1 MKAEKDKKTGKWLIQ
16 YRYTDWQGKRRKST
30 KRGFATKREA
40 EEWLRNFLITQ
51 KADFDMKFADF
62 WKMYCADME
71 TRLREHTMRTKK
83 YIVELKIL
91 PYFGNKRVN
100 DITAADIRQRQNE
113 LIKMGYSPTY
123 LKTINNQLS
132 AIFNYAVRYYDLK
145 SNPCAKAGSMGKSK
159 AEEMDFWTGEEFR
172 RFIDSVMNKRLS
184 YMAFMTLYWTG
195 MRLGELRA
203 LTPADFD
210 FETNMLSIT
219 KSYQRITSPFK
230 GQMSCVRELKL
241 VQKEKKYI
249 LKQLPVKEM
258 ECLRTNKHEMK
269 NIKMGADEEWT
280 LCDKKEVL
288 ELDISYPIEKIH
300 AQTFGIKISTGK
312 NRQFEIVFCKEKQCC
327 VVDRTTGVNPHDK
340 FAGKYKAPVDF
351 TQEFLTIKLLMD
363 VSQSELFI
371 NNGEVV
377 MSNLLFPE
385 DFYKVKLFATGG
397 DLVIEKSIIYEMDGI
412 MNHPLDGDL
421 I

>member
-51 KADFDMKFADF
+51 KADFDMKFEDF

-100 DITAADIRQRQNE
+100 DITAADIRQWQNE

-172 RFIDSVMNKRLS
+172 KFIDSVMNKRLS

-195 MRLGELRA
+195 MRLGELLA
-203 LTPADFD
+203 LNPKDVDLKKRTIF
-210 FETNMLSIT
+210 IT
-219 KSYQRITSPFK
+219 KSYQRLGKKDVITPPKTPKSKRVITIPEFLAADIK
-230 GQMSCVRELKL
+230 DYMDSLYDLQENDRLFPIT
-241 VQKEKKYI
+241 KYY
-249 LKQLPVKEM
+249 LE
-258 ECLRTNKHEMK
+258 HEM
-269 NIKMGADEEWT
+269 
-280 LCDKKEVL
+280 
-288 ELDISYPIEKIH
+288 
-300 AQTFGIKISTGK
+300 QRGIKESGVKRIRVHDLRHSHASMLIELGFSPLEIA
-312 NRQFEIVFCKEKQCC
+312 NRLGHEKVETTLNTYAHLYPNKQAKLA
-327 VVDRTTGVNPHDK
+327 DRLD
-340 FAGKYKAPVDF
+340 
-351 TQEFLTIKLLMD
+351 
-363 VSQSELFI
+363 SEYR
-371 NNGEVV
+371 
-377 MSNLLFPE
+377 E
-385 DFYKVKLFATGG
+385 DL
-397 DLVIEKSIIYEMDGI
+397 
-412 MNHPLDGDL
+412 
-421 I
+421 

>member
-51 KADFDMKFADF
+51 KADFDMKFEDF
-62 WKMYCADME
+62 WKIYCADME

-100 DITAADIRQRQNE
+100 DITAADIRQWQNE

-172 RFIDSVMNKRLS
+172 KFIDSVMNKRLS
-184 YMAFMTLYWTG
+184 YMAFMILYWTG
-195 MRLGELRA
+195 MRLGDDDDKIRLNQRKPSKYKGLSRFGPEKNLQRINKFMKERPIFYKNLIQMKENFRFYLRC
-203 LTPADFD
+203 FYC
-210 FETNMLSIT
+210 IT
-219 KSYQRITSPFK
+219 KVVILQFNSENRT
-230 GQMSCVRELKL
+230 ELA
-241 VQKEKKYI
+241 
-249 LKQLPVKEM
+249 
-258 ECLRTNKHEMK
+258 R
-269 NIKMGADEEWT
+269 
-280 LCDKKEVL
+280 
-288 ELDISYPIEKIH
+288 
-300 AQTFGIKISTGK
+300 
-312 NRQFEIVFCKEKQCC
+312 
-327 VVDRTTGVNPHDK
+327 
-340 FAGKYKAPVDF
+340 
-351 TQEFLTIKLLMD
+351 
-363 VSQSELFI
+363 
-371 NNGEVV
+371 NG
-377 MSNLLFPE
+377 
-385 DFYKVKLFATGG
+385 
-397 DLVIEKSIIYEMDGI
+397 
-412 MNHPLDGDL
+412 
-421 I
+421 

>member
-40 EEWLRNFLITQ
+40 EEWLRNSLITQ
-51 KADFDMKFADF
+51 KADFDMKFEDF

-100 DITAADIRQRQNE
+100 DITAADIRQWQNE

-159 AEEMDFWTGEEFR
+159 AEEMDFWTVEEFR
-172 RFIDSVMNKRLS
+172 KFIDSVMNKRLS

-195 MRLGELRA
+195 MRLGELLA
-203 LTPADFD
+203 LNPKDVDLEKRTI
-210 FETNMLSIT
+210 SIT
-219 KSYQRITSPFK
+219 KSYQRLGKKDVITPPKTPKSKRVITVPEFLAVDIK
-230 GQMSCVRELKL
+230 DYMDSLYDLQENDKL
-241 VQKEKKYI
+241 FPITKYY
-249 LKQLPVKEM
+249 LE
-258 ECLRTNKHEMK
+258 HEM
-269 NIKMGADEEWT
+269 
-280 LCDKKEVL
+280 
-288 ELDISYPIEKIH
+288 
-300 AQTFGIKISTGK
+300 QRGIKESGVKRIRVHDLRHSHASMLIELGFSPLEIA
-312 NRQFEIVFCKEKQCC
+312 NRLGHEK
-327 VVDRTTGVNPHDK
+327 VETTLNTYAHLYPNKQTKLAERLDSE
-340 FAGKYKAPVDF
+340 YK
-351 TQEFLTIKLLMD
+351 
-363 VSQSELFI
+363 
-371 NNGEVV
+371 
-377 MSNLLFPE
+377 
-385 DFYKVKLFATGG
+385 G
-397 DLVIEKSIIYEMDGI
+397 DL
-412 MNHPLDGDL
+412 
-421 I
+421 

>member
-51 KADFDMKFADF
+51 KADFDMKFEDF
-62 WKMYCADME
+62 WKIYCADME

-100 DITAADIRQRQNE
+100 DITAADIRQWQNE

-172 RFIDSVMNKRLS
+172 KFIDSVMNKRLS

-195 MRLGELRA
+195 MRLGELLA
-203 LTPADFD
+203 LNPKDVDLEKRTI
-210 FETNMLSIT
+210 TIT
-219 KSYQRITSPFK
+219 KSYQRLGKKDVITPPKTPKSKRVITIPEFLAADIK
-230 GQMSCVRELKL
+230 DYIDSSYELQENDRL
-241 VQKEKKYI
+241 FPITKYY
-249 LKQLPVKEM
+249 LE
-258 ECLRTNKHEMK
+258 HEMQRG
-269 NIKMGADEEWT
+269 IKESGVKRIRVHDLRHYHVSLLISMGFSAVSIGNRVGHESVDITYRYAHMFPTEQTQMAKLLDEEF
-280 LCDKKEVL
+280 KEGA
-288 ELDISYPIEKIH
+288 EE
-300 AQTFGIKISTGK
+300 
-312 NRQFEIVFCKEKQCC
+312 
-327 VVDRTTGVNPHDK
+327 
-340 FAGKYKAPVDF
+340 
-351 TQEFLTIKLLMD
+351 
-363 VSQSELFI
+363 
-371 NNGEVV
+371 
-377 MSNLLFPE
+377 
-385 DFYKVKLFATGG
+385 
-397 DLVIEKSIIYEMDGI
+397 
-412 MNHPLDGDL
+412 
-421 I
+421 